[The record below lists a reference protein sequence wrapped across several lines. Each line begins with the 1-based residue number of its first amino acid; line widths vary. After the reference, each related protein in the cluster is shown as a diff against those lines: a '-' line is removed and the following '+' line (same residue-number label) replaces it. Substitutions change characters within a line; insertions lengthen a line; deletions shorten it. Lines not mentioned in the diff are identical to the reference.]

1 MNNIKVSLNELIS
14 LASYSIEQSTVPNW
28 DTIVNNFSPIWEDIY
43 LDEEL
48 KEQEGKNCFIIYDDC
63 NCGYIR
69 YIAVAED
76 LDSRTK
82 AMLLYVMD
90 NIIYDLLYSDI
101 VEQIESD
108 SMSESL
114 EDLLEYVRDN
124 NITISDYEYS
134 WLIIMAENRLD
145 LLEL

>member
-14 LASYSIEQSTVPNW
+14 LASYRVEQDTVPNW
-28 DTIVNNFSPIWEDIY
+28 DTIVNNFSPIWKEIY

-63 NCGYIR
+63 DCGRIR

-76 LDSRTK
+76 LDNRTK
-82 AMLLYVMD
+82 SMLIYVMD

-101 VEQIESD
+101 VERIESD

-124 NITISDYEYS
+124 NVTISDFEYS
-134 WLIIMAENRLD
+134 WLVIMAENRLD

>member
-14 LASYSIEQSTVPNW
+14 LASYRVEQDTVPNW
-28 DTIVNNFSPIWEDIY
+28 DTIVNNFSPIWKEIY

-48 KEQEGKNCFIIYDDC
+48 KEHEGKNCFIIYDDC
-63 NCGYIR
+63 DCGRIR
-69 YIAVAED
+69 YIAVADD
-76 LDSRTK
+76 LDNRTK
-82 AMLLYVMD
+82 SMLIYVMD

-101 VEQIESD
+101 VERIESD

-124 NITISDYEYS
+124 NVTISDFEYS
-134 WLIIMAENRLD
+134 WLVIMAENRLD